1 MICQLA
7 GRHPKRIS
15 EYTLFG
21 LRGTKRKGY
30 TIARM
35 DEEDEHEAD

>member
-15 EYTLFG
+15 EYTHFG
-21 LRGTKRKGY
+21 LICCVVAMMRSNYNG
-30 TIARM
+30 
-35 DEEDEHEAD
+35 